1 MANIQWIT
9 AEGDLGTYPEN
20 LEFSLQLEV
29 QDPLAPN
36 VQVGFDPRDSITGNG
51 LTDQVFANV
60 EVNKTVWQFST
71 LNFPGSVLTGAFP
84 NENNPAPI
92 TASVEQ
98 FQYPYRGGLTSVPEV
113 LETAPSTGAIALS
126 AVGLYFYGP
135 GNGTQVVGAQATVWN
150 VNAVEVNIPELDQ
163 YGGTTSATGQY
174 HYRDS
179 RFLAS
184 GAWSRLPQWQLGATH
199 ANGHSLII
207 GWAADGYP
215 IYGPYGYDSPL
226 LVSAVVRMQSGFTA
240 SLKPNRPRPVNVRII
255 PGVYTSSLVPV
266 ETTAG
271 LYPGQ
276 LLRGPW
282 PEGSVKIMQV
292 ESGRIKLNKILPG
305 EVTDSTITQAIW
317 PLGSFKEDFDYTF
330 PPGTT
335 LDARNGRYCVTPDF
349 PAGTYAYFVTEDL
362 DGKPTYPYIIGPNY
376 YGSQTPDSTPGVAN
390 IEPDPITS
398 TFKIL
403 SGSLPKGLQL
413 QSNGI
418 IYGFPQV
425 VETGD
430 NIARSYRFTVRA
442 SNRKGQVADRT
453 FTININKII
462 PPQLIPTG
470 VRGEGLNSTTG
481 NIDLAFT
488 NRGLGYFAANV
499 LATIGSPD
507 QEDGEQALAGKV
519 HLFANGTI
527 RSVSLTRAGSGYDSI
542 PTITFTGANTVAA
555 SATITALTNSGRENL
570 GFYFDGDPVSIQ
582 INALEV
588 SPTGILEWKV
598 VQGNLPPGLSINQSG
613 LISGFALAPPA
624 AGPTGSAAYD
634 VGDYDDFVY
643 DFEGVADS
651 RIYLFTIRIYDGIN
665 YVDQKYK
672 IGIYD
677 KTFFLVDNE
686 VITADTTL
694 YSADRD
700 GYQYPSILSTPDHLP
715 PVRQLQSY
723 AFQFRS
729 YYSNPNYPVRWSV
742 NAGGPAKFDQGAAPF
757 PDDQGNTFTLVPYDG
772 KSFDQSDLSL
782 PPGIFLDLETG
793 WLLGTVGA
801 VTAQESVFEFEVT
814 AYVDVPISTT
824 VTSRRRSRPVS
835 FQLRVLGDIADLVT
849 WKTASDLG
857 TIDNGQYSTL
867 FVEAETTKGTALTYR
882 VKSGQ
887 YLRIPQGLRVLSNG
901 LISGRTSFDFFSLDR
916 STSTI
921 TFDQNTNTY
930 DSKFTFTVIAEDSTG
945 TVFGEREFS
954 VVVKNVNVKPYE
966 NLYLKALLPAPLR
979 QVFRSI
985 VTDERLSS
993 NDLIYRPN
1001 DPNFGIHLDL
1011 TMLAQAG
1018 IKAETAAVYIDAMAN
1033 YHYDKRINFGTI
1045 KKAVARNI
1053 DGSIK
1058 YEVLYVEVFDYND
1071 RNVPGT
1077 TIAGVNNDPRDLGSV
1092 DDAPLTKDDFQSVD
1106 DRNTRSEDFG
1116 SVNDDDII
1124 GDNQVYSNS
1133 FANMRNEIE
1142 QGIGYEFQ
1150 GALPEWM
1157 LSVQPDTGAPLGF
1170 VRALVLA
1177 YAKPQQGD
1185 KLLYRYQ
1192 ASLEQSGYGVSD
1204 IMNTFR
1210 FVADRYQWDRTL
1222 SVNYDPDSG
1231 AFVPSRTTTFDR
1243 VPAAGFVDK
1252 GPWLPRDSGV
1262 GTRINSL
1269 VYAAGQYL
1277 AVGERSTILSSGS
1290 GVNWTVESQRADLSY
1305 AIGLLSNVPANTTS
1319 LSFAYN
1325 QELSVGDE
1333 VLRENLF
1340 DSNTRSYIS
1349 SVSYA
1354 IRVSANLANTITS
1367 GTQIEFINY
1376 RDGSTF
1382 QLPLA
1387 ATANAGNAVLF
1398 FSNVSSIEKGFGIIQ
1413 AGINLVA
1420 ATNVASAVGTTV
1432 TIFGNTT
1439 AAIPGGTQIEFDNL
1453 AGNVIIASTANATVA
1468 NVNVIEFTSN
1478 LQFLSNSHYM
1488 RLASVDTNT
1497 SVLARFTYAEITTPP
1512 LQNILAGSE
1521 LTFQHRITANA
1532 VIGASTLS
1540 ISNTNKLAVGTEVFA
1555 VTTESNTTDRATW
1568 AAVNPAGTQLFI
1580 QVPLS
1585 AINGEIFPGM
1595 KVVGPSLPGT
1605 AVIREITANASY
1617 ANLQITFSSSTVEA
1631 RANVALTFQTPAAV
1645 ATGTTIVGKT
1655 SNTITLS
1662 DPIASNILIGTDKII
1677 SFGITDVTLNTIV
1690 YTGER
1695 WLAVGDRGLII
1706 DKLPGATGFG
1716 QRFGLVYGDLQSV
1729 YYAYDTGTDSYT
1741 YVAVG
1746 NEGVVI
1752 RSTDVD
1758 TWSLPI
1764 VTLANRTLRAVHHYN
1779 GEWIAVGEGGQ
1790 ILASADNGIS
1800 WTLDTATTTRNLY
1813 DIKYLGNQ
1821 WIMVGDG
1828 GGVWLKAAG
1837 AAAWQLYNIGATDSL
1852 RSVTYL
1858 NNAYYVVGARG
1869 TIATSLDGTIWSV
1882 ADRLTQNQ
1890 LNSVSSN
1897 GISGVVVGNQGT
1909 VLTEAANFTVDY
1921 AVRGIRFDH
1930 FNLRSQSAL
1939 AVLGYPV
1946 NAGDTLI
1953 FAQQEGFGGLNDG
1966 WNSYTETYGAEPNNT
1981 DGFDTDN
1988 FDAATLIPGYLESLN
2003 TTTVSNKRAGIWSV
2017 SISDN
2022 GLVLL
2027 TFQRQILPGQ
2037 VVTVVNETS
2046 KLVYDPLI
2054 KPGKTVPE
2062 YSLIS
2067 STLADST
2074 QNTSFDEEGTRF
2086 VSNKDQYVQPGELD
2100 QYLKFPKT
2108 GVFR

>member
-20 LEFSLQLEV
+20 LEFNLQLEV

-51 LTDQVFANV
+51 LSGQVSGNI
-60 EVNKTVWQFST
+60 ELDKTVWKFNT
-71 LNFPGSVLTGAFP
+71 LNFPGSVRTGAFP
-84 NENNPAPI
+84 NGNNPAPI
-92 TASVEQ
+92 TASLAE
-98 FQYPYRGGLTSVPEV
+98 FQYPYRGGLSTVPAV
-113 LETAPSTGAIALS
+113 LEATPTLGPIAFS
-126 AVGLYFYGP
+126 AVGLPFYGP
-135 GNGTQVVGAQATVWN
+135 SNGTQVVGAQTSVWT
-150 VNAVEVNIPELDQ
+150 VNAVEVNLPELDQ
-163 YGGTTSATGQY
+163 FGGTTSSTGQY

-179 RFLAS
+179 RFLNTE
-184 GAWSRLPQWQLGATH
+184 AWSRIPQWQSGATH
-199 ANGHSLII
+199 PNGHSRIV

-226 LVSAVVRMQSGFTA
+226 LVSAVVRMQSGYTA
-240 SLKPNRPRPVNVRII
+240 SIKANRPRPINVRII
-255 PGVYTSSLVPV
+255 PGVYTSPIVNV
-266 ETTAG
+266 EDTTG
-271 LYPGQ
+271 LYAGQ
-276 LLRGPW
+276 ILRGPW
-282 PEGSVKIMQV
+282 PEGTVQIMQLQT
-292 ESGRIKLNKILPG
+292 GRVVLNTVLPV
-305 EVTDSTITQAIW
+305 EVTTSTRTQAIW
-317 PLGSFKEDFDYTF
+317 PLGSFNEDFDYTF
-330 PPGTT
+330 PAGTT

-349 PAGTYAYFVTEDL
+349 PAGTYAYFLTEDL
-362 DGKPTYPYIIGPNY
+362 NGKPTYPYVIGPTY
-376 YGSQTPDSTPGVAN
+376 YGSRTPDNTSGIAN
-390 IEPDPITS
+390 IEPDPVTS

-403 SGSLPKGLQL
+403 SGALPKGLQL
-413 QSNGI
+413 QPNGI

-425 VETGD
+425 IETGD

-453 FTININKII
+453 FTISVNKII
-462 PPQLIPTG
+462 PPQLIATG
-470 VRGEGLNSTTG
+470 VRGEGISNTTG
-481 NIDLAFT
+481 NIDLSFT

-499 LATIGSPD
+499 LATLGAPD

-527 RSVSLTRAGSGYDSI
+527 RNVSITRVGSGYVTI
-542 PTITFTGANTVAA
+542 PSITFTGANTVAA
-555 SATITALTNSGRENL
+555 SATITGLTNSGRENL
-570 GFYFDGDPVSIQ
+570 GFYFDGDPVSIK

-598 VQGNLPPGLSINQSG
+598 VQGNLPPGLTLNQSG

-624 AGPTGSAAYD
+624 AGAAGTSAYD
-634 VGDYDDFVY
+634 VGVYDDFVY

-672 IGIYD
+672 LGIYD

-686 VITADTTL
+686 VITADTIL

-700 GYQYPSILSTPDHLP
+700 GYQYPSILTTPDHLP

-723 AFQFRS
+723 AFQFKS
-729 YYSNPNYPVRWSV
+729 YYSNPNFQVKWSV
-742 NAGGPAKFDQGAAPF
+742 NAGGPARFDQGAAPI
-757 PDDQGNTFTLVPYDG
+757 PDDEGKVFTLVPYDG
-772 KSFDQSDLSL
+772 KSFDQTDLSL
-782 PPGIFLDLETG
+782 PPGIFIDLETG
-793 WLLGTVGA
+793 WLIGTVGS
-801 VTAQESVFEFEVT
+801 VTAQESIFEFEVT
-814 AYVDVPISTT
+814 AYVDIPISTT
-824 VTSRRRSRPVS
+824 VTSRRRSRPVF
-835 FQLRVLGDIADLVT
+835 FQLRVLGDIADLVI
-849 WKTASDLG
+849 WKTNSDLG
-857 TIDNGQYSTL
+857 TIDNGQLSTL
-867 FVEAETTKGTALTYR
+867 AVEAETTKGTALTYR

-887 YLRIPQGLRVLSNG
+887 YLRIPQGLRVLNNG

-916 STSTI
+916 KNSLI
-921 TFDQNTNTY
+921 TFDETLNTY
-930 DSKFTFTVIAEDSTG
+930 DSKYTFTIIAEDSTG

-954 VVVKNVNVKPYE
+954 LIIKNVNIKPYE

-985 VTDERLSS
+985 VTDDRLSS
-993 NDLIYRPN
+993 EDLIYRSN
-1001 DPNFGIHLDL
+1001 DPNYGVHLDL

-1045 KKAVARNI
+1045 KKAVARNL
-1053 DGSIK
+1053 DGTIK

-1071 RNVPGT
+1071 KNIPGI
-1077 TIAGVNNDPRDLGSV
+1077 TISGNNSDPRDLGSV
-1092 DDAPLTKDDFQSVD
+1092 DDVVLLSDNFQSVD
-1106 DRNTRSEDFG
+1106 DRNTRFEDFG
-1116 SVNDDDII
+1116 TVDDDNII

-1157 LSVQPDTGAPLGF
+1157 LSVQPATGTPLGF

-1192 ASLEQSGYGVSD
+1192 ASLQQSGYGVSD

-1231 AFVPSRTTTFDR
+1231 AFLPSATTTFDR
-1243 VPAAGFVDK
+1243 VPSAGFVDK
-1252 GPWLPRDSGV
+1252 GAWLPRDSGV
-1262 GTRINSL
+1262 STRINSL
-1269 VYAAGQYL
+1269 AFGNNQFI
-1277 AVGERSTILSSGS
+1277 AVGERSSILTSGS
-1290 GVNWTVESQRADLSY
+1290 GVNWVLESQRADLSFS
-1305 AIGLLSNVPANTTS
+1305 IGLLSNVPVGTTT
-1319 LSFAYN
+1319 LAFTYN
-1325 QELSVGDE
+1325 SELSVGDE

-1340 DSNTRSYIS
+1340 ASNSKSYITS
-1349 SVSYA
+1349 ITYA
-1354 IRVSANLANTITS
+1354 VRLSANLANTITS

-1387 ATANAGNAVLF
+1387 LTANTGNAVLF
-1398 FSNVSSIEKGFGIIQ
+1398 FGNVESIEKGFGVTQ
-1413 AGINLVA
+1413 AGINITS

-1432 TIFGNTT
+1432 TMFRATT
-1439 AAIPGGTQIEFDNL
+1439 AEIPSGTQIEFDNL
-1453 AGNVIIASTANATVA
+1453 AGNVFIASTANTTVA
-1468 NVNVIEFTSN
+1468 NANVIVFTSN
-1478 LQFLSNSHYM
+1478 VQFLSNSHFM
-1488 RLASVDTNT
+1488 RMVSMENNS
-1497 SVLARFTYAEITTPP
+1497 SVLARFTYAEISSAP
-1512 LQNILAGSE
+1512 LATVLASSE
-1521 LTFQHRITANA
+1521 LRFQHRITSNA
-1532 VIGASTLS
+1532 VIGATSLS
-1540 ISNTNKLAVGTEVFA
+1540 ISNTSKLALGTEVFA
-1555 VTTESNTTDRATW
+1555 VTTESNTTDTATW
-1568 AAVNPAGTQLFI
+1568 AEVNPAATQMFI
-1580 QVPLS
+1580 QVPLN

-1595 KVVGPSLPGT
+1595 KVVGPGLPGS
-1605 AVIREITANASY
+1605 ALVREITANATY
-1617 ANLQITFSSSTVEA
+1617 ANLQITFSSSVVDA
-1631 RANVALTFQTPAAV
+1631 RANVALTFQTPATV
-1645 ATGTTIVGKT
+1645 APGTTIVGKT
-1655 SNTITLS
+1655 SNSITLS
-1662 DPIASNILIGTDKII
+1662 DPLSANILIGTDKTI
-1677 SFGITDVTLNTIV
+1677 SFGLTNVTLNTII

-1706 DKLPGATGFG
+1706 DKLPGNQNFA

-1729 YYAYDTGTDSYT
+1729 YYAYDSGTDTYT

-1752 RSTDVD
+1752 RSTDIE

-1764 VTLANRTLRAVHHYN
+1764 VTLANRTLRAVHHYD

-1790 ILASADNGIS
+1790 IINSSDNGVS
-1800 WTLDTATTTRNLY
+1800 WTLDTSTTTLNLF
-1813 DIKYLGNQ
+1813 DIKYLGGQ
-1821 WIMVGDG
+1821 WIMAGQG
-1828 GGVWLKAAG
+1828 GSVWLKAAG
-1837 AAAWQLYNIGATDSL
+1837 AATWQRYNIGGTDTL

-1869 TIATSLDGTIWSV
+1869 TIAVSLDGTIWKI
-1882 ADRLTQNQ
+1882 ADRITQSQ

-1909 VLTEAANFTVDY
+1909 ILTEAANFTVNY
-1921 AVRGIRFDH
+1921 AVRGIRFDQ
-1930 FNLRSQSAL
+1930 FNLRSRSSL

-1946 NAGDTLI
+1946 NQGDTLI
-1953 FAQQEGFGGLNDG
+1953 FAQQEGFGGENDG
-1966 WNSYTETYGAEPNNT
+1966 WNLFTETFGAEPGGI
-1981 DGFDTDN
+1981 DGYDTS
-1988 FDAATLIPGYLESLN
+1988 AYEAQSVIPGYIESLN
-2003 TTTVSNKRAGIWSV
+2003 DVQISNKRAGIWTV
-2017 SISDN
+2017 SITDN

-2027 TFQRQILPGQ
+2027 AFQRQILPGQ
-2037 VVTVVNETS
+2037 VVTVISETS
-2046 KLVYDPLI
+2046 KLIYDPLI
-2054 KPGKTVPE
+2054 KAGKTVPE

-2086 VSNKDQYVQPGELD
+2086 VSNKDQYSQPGELD